1 LPATEIPAVLTRL
14 SPRRNGVRVNSSAT
28 QESGNGA
35 ENSLIDANATLR
47 EEQNMRPAHVN
58 GGLGFGIALALA
70 GVMADAGAADTE
82 NTIQMGYAYIGFN
95 TESGDVTGPAGTT
108 PPGIQADLKN
118 ASTLALVYERHLS
131 GPWSLV
137 VQAGTP
143 PVIKMTGAGNGAA
156 LGQVGTARAWFPAVL
171 AQHTF
176 DGPWGTL
183 PYVAAGV
190 NYTTYTDEQI
200 SAACTAAF
208 GGTSSTAHL
217 KSSWGYV
224 VKFGVAFPIGRNWV
238 VDASY
243 SRYDISTTATITTT
257 TPGVGDIVRFADVK
271 ADPGVIGLTVGY
283 RF

>member
-1 LPATEIPAVLTRL
+1 
-14 SPRRNGVRVNSSAT
+14 
-28 QESGNGA
+28 
-35 ENSLIDANATLR
+35 
-47 EEQNMRPAHVN
+47 MRPAHVN
-58 GGLGFGIALALA
+58 GGLVFGIALALA
-70 GVMADAGAADTE
+70 GVMADARANDTE
-82 NTIQMGYAYIGFN
+82 NTIQIGYAYIGFN

-143 PVIKMTGAGNGAA
+143 PEIKIMGAGTGAA

-171 AQHTF
+171 GQYTF
-176 DGPWGTL
+176 EGPWSMR

-190 NYTTYTDEQI
+190 NYTFYTNEQV
-200 SAACTAAF
+200 SAACTGAF

-224 VKFGVAFPIGRNWV
+224 VKVGVGFPIAKDWV

-243 SRYDISTTATITTT
+243 SRYGISTTATITTT
-257 TPGVGDIVRFADVK
+257 TPVYGDIARSADVT
-271 ADPGVIGLTVGY
+271 ADPGVFGLTLGY